1 MHLSSF
7 FSLSCGFFVLH
18 LCKLTL
24 AVGSLS
30 DLDATY
36 SALDDPIACPGPPPD
51 NVPHSFL
58 PPPQTLLQLCAS
70 KEGYEYNMGCGC
82 VAGLLLYC
90 GLSRHSRF
98 ALSFDCL
105 SKCNCGDETIHMGY
119 LPPKDLDSAASS
131 SSSDSSES
139 IGTKPSSPVRK
150 PTDACRVTCTS
161 VIQGCRSQSTRD
173 CTCFAPPVGL
183 FYWHVGDCSTR
194 LPFKAKR
201 DLAQQRHS
209 YYLNATLRFAS
220 SNKATAPAGPLPDHA
235 AQLASGLLPSP
246 CNASYVSF
254 ACGDSPDG
262 IVHEPPQ
269 NWLGALL
276 PKGTKKPPPVPERF
290 LSIHGIEEGKL
301 QVAMAAV
308 D

>member
-1 MHLSSF
+1 
-7 FSLSCGFFVLH
+7 
-18 LCKLTL
+18 
-24 AVGSLS
+24 
-30 DLDATY
+30 
-36 SALDDPIACPGPPPD
+36 
-51 NVPHSFL
+51 
-58 PPPQTLLQLCAS
+58 
-70 KEGYEYNMGCGC
+70 MGCGC
-82 VAGLLLYC
+82 IAATFLYC
-90 GLSRHSRF
+90 GFSRHAQRT
-98 ALSFDCL
+98 LSQSCL
-105 SKCNCGDETIHMGY
+105 AGCQCESITLNQGY
-119 LPPKDLDSAASS
+119 ISPKDLSTGASS
-131 SSSDSSES
+131 SSEDSTGSA
-139 IGTKPSSPVRK
+139 GRKPSSPVK
-150 PTDACRVTCTS
+150 NPTGSTHTCQGTCTS
-161 VIQGCRSQSTRD
+161 VGHGCGSQFTRD

-194 LPFKAKR
+194 LPFKARR

-220 SNKATAPAGPLPDHA
+220 SNKATAAPSPLPDLA

-276 PKGTKKPPPVPERF
+276 PEGTKKPPPVPERF